1 MIVPWGIAISFGMY
15 SINNIGRHDYQIH
28 NYILD
33 AVLNN
38 SKIVKWFSNS
48 FVLQFLEAYYI
59 KQDIP
64 KINVGIAASKELV
77 LFK

>member
-1 MIVPWGIAISFGMY
+1 MF
-15 SINNIGRHDYQIH
+15 SINDIGRHDYQIQ
-28 NYILD
+28 NYILH

-38 SKIVKWFSNS
+38 SKVVKRYRNS

-59 KQDIP
+59 KRDVP
-64 KINVGIAASKELV
+64 EINVGIAASKELI